1 MLQTLQCPPKTR
13 LTPALW
19 DAFLDKMPELRARIQ
34 RQTGW
39 GREKIGSEMSHIY
52 TSLSGRIH
60 GHQIG
65 DEAVTISQR
74 LLTKEECLAVAA
86 LLQDF
91 VNLELD
97 PIELQQTYDLNEAQQ
112 GDGGGGEAP

>member
-1 MLQTLQCPPKTR
+1 MFQTLRCPPKTR

-19 DAFLDKMPELRARIQ
+19 GAFLDKMPELRARIQ

-39 GREKIGSEMSHIY
+39 GREKIGPEMSRIY

-74 LLTKEECLAVAA
+74 LLTKEECLAVGA

-91 VNLELD
+91 VNLEFD
-97 PIELQQTYDLNEAQQ
+97 PIELQQAYDRNEAQQ
-112 GDGGGGEAP
+112 GGGGSGEAP